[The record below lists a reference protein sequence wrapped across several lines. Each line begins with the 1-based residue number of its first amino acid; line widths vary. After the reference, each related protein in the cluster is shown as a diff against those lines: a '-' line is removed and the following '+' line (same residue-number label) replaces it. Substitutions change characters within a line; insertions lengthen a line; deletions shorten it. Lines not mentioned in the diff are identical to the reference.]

1 MSDRLKQL
9 ADAGVSIWLDD
20 LSRERLKTG
29 NLAELVASSS
39 VVGVTT
45 NPTIFAS
52 ALAKGEQYDEQMRE
66 LAAAGSSVGDAIKAL
81 TTDDVRHACDVFADT
96 YQASAGY
103 DGRVSI
109 EVEPGLAK
117 DTAGTTAEA
126 ADLFKIVDRPNV
138 LIKIPA
144 TVEGLPAIASS
155 IAEGISVNVTLIFAL
170 ERYRGVIDAYFSG
183 LEQAAAKGHD
193 LSGIHSVASFFV
205 SRVDSEVDKRLDVI
219 GGDTATSLKSKAAL
233 ANARL
238 AYALYQEQF
247 SSERWTALE
256 AQGANRQRPLW
267 ASTGVKDPVLPDTLY
282 VAELVVADTVNT
294 MPEKTLQAF
303 ADHGEVQ
310 GDKVT
315 GTGADAQQVIDQL
328 SAVGVD
334 FDDVVAVLEREGLE
348 KFDKSWTELVETVQ
362 TALQDAKEDK
372 ASPGQSA
379 DPDVT
384 HDSM

>member
-1 MSDRLKQL
+1 MSDRLKAL

-29 NLAELVASSS
+29 NLKDLIAGSS

-66 LAAAGSSVGDAIKAL
+66 LAAVDSSVEDAIKAL
-81 TTDDVRHACDVFADT
+81 TTDDVRHACDLFSDVYT
-96 YQASAGY
+96 ASKGY

-109 EVEPGLAK
+109 EVEPGLAL

-144 TVEGLPAIASS
+144 TKPGLPAITSS

-170 ERYRGVIDAYFSG
+170 ERYRGVIDAYLSG
-183 LEQAAAKGHD
+183 LEQAAANGHD
-193 LSGIHSVASFFV
+193 LSTIHSVASFFV
-205 SRVDSEVDKRLDVI
+205 SRVDSEVDKRLDAV
-219 GGDTATSLKSKAAL
+219 GTDEAKALKSKAAL

-238 AYALYQEQF
+238 AYALYEEEF
-247 SSERWTALE
+247 ASERFVALE

-267 ASTGVKDPVLPDTLY
+267 ASTGVKDPDLADTLY
-282 VAELVVADTVNT
+282 VADLVVAGTVNT

-310 GDKVT
+310 GDKVS
-315 GTGADAQQVIDQL
+315 GTKAEAQQVLDSL
-328 SAVGVD
+328 TAVGID
-334 FDDVVAVLEREGLE
+334 FDDVVDVLEREGIE

-362 TALQDAKEDK
+362 TALDDAKQGK

-384 HDSM
+384 HDSQ